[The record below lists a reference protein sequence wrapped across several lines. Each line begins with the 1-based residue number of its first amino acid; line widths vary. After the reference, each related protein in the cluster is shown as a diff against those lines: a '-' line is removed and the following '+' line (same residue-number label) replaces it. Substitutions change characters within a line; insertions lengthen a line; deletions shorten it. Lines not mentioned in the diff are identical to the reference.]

1 MILNKLSKS
10 FQKYF
15 RKNFDNI
22 QSKLHKN
29 NNNKIFRCTCRNRI
43 LIENDRMENR
53 KSSARGHYV
62 NIQESLQGLRISGH
76 GSMSDSVARKSDP
89 MLFSSRHIEP

>member
-1 MILNKLSKS
+1 
-10 FQKYF
+10 
-15 RKNFDNI
+15 
-22 QSKLHKN
+22 
-29 NNNKIFRCTCRNRI
+29 
-43 LIENDRMENR
+43 MENR

-62 NIQESLQGLRISGH
+62 NIQGSLQGLRISGH